1 MEGDD
6 FVSAR
11 GIIVCF
17 SCGKGEG
24 KGKEWRNYGKRTA
37 ASVCTSR
44 PVTRRWREK
53 AWERSQR
60 LRDARLTSMRP
71 RR

>member
-1 MEGDD
+1 MEGED
-6 FVSAR
+6 FVRAR
-11 GIIVCF
+11 RFVF
-17 SCGKGEG
+17 FRKGEG
-24 KGKEWRNYGKRTA
+24 KGKGWRNYGKRTA

-53 AWERSQR
+53 TWERSQR